1 MSDNLQVQAQMGQQL
16 VNSLDNIISDSGNI
30 NKILESQLD
39 ISNELN
45 SAVERFSNNF
55 SKLSRDLGNVS
66 KSFEEAISSGRMKNN
81 FNNDSKSLEKAARE
95 IGNSLD
101 SSQSSLDQVVDDQD
115 RMNSSRDRRTKEM
128 KNAYKQRII
137 VYKEKGLFLRTL
149 DKFFEDATS
158 EMDNLIEKFKSS
170 PLVTRAASTGGWSLL
185 IDIPRMILKN
195 VFKVVGSLIGM
206 AATFFKT
213 VMTLP
218 LMLAKQCVNIGNA
231 FRQDIIEGIGGAYQA
246 TKEYADANS
255 LIGQGI
261 ANLRDIT
268 IGSLKAFED
277 PRSNLVKLFGMGA
290 GGAQKFLTD
299 VGKSIDD
306 MGPLAE
312 LFGHQ
317 VTNSIES
324 AEYLVYA
331 TKGLGLSSKD
341 VAYYALDAGV
351 HVENIFDRLERSK
364 ETIES
369 AAKMHSVDTKQVSIG
384 MQKLRTN
391 IKDFGHLSDQ
401 NLSNLVA
408 RMRQLNVGAE
418 DLTSVFGKFKS
429 LEDASKTSAMLY
441 QSFGMNIDALS
452 LLTAKDPGEI
462 VDQFRDAM
470 FATGKAYD
478 DLNRHEKQLM
488 QQTTG
493 MSDAMLKSLMT
504 YQNMGLTYA
513 EAKQRVA
520 NDDPTKKQIDA
531 IKGLSSSVSE
541 IKKVLTFTSP
551 FQAFMTGLGKN
562 AAASKR
568 AKRIA
573 TALSKV
579 YENIYRFGLHLDKK
593 TIKSITTP
601 VIIIL
606 NKINGVFKGRAFKNL
621 LSGGTAAFSKVL
633 SNVTGGLTK
642 RGGYNSINKTL
653 DDVYAIEKSGLSSSK
668 KDMKDLRK
676 KVQKLISSGDK
687 EVFKYLK
694 NKNVISEDGKII
706 KKVATKSVLLEL
718 KNASLHMN
726 TKAGKKSIKKI
737 NDGVY
742 EHTQGMLD
750 NYIGVKSFEDNR
762 GVRGQIE
769 QTTKAFKDLWKEGS
783 GPIRTIFDIGRK
795 MMGGIIKGAGIALT
809 VFLHMLNGTIDKA
822 YDNMA
827 NPIANMHQKYF
838 GYKQGEKFTLLNWLG
853 ITKKDESQI
862 VDGLAGSLA
871 KLTSQTWKT
880 LKFGGLLISKLYSI
894 FKTLAQGVVSGLCS
908 MLVDIYD
915 DTSTPD
921 KVRGAIWFF
930 LDDGQNM
937 AKARALKQFAQGMGM
952 KRFTA
957 NVTAQMTKKTDQNMA
972 SIHGLTLKNIVKSL
986 KNKYKSGPYRDAIN
1000 SAPTSGKVTFAKA
1013 ISIMK
1018 AIKKARWFES
1028 MLAYDQ
1034 YERIKEK
1041 DIVNKELEAI
1051 AVLSSKEY
1059 DIKLNSKLLKMMGGV
1074 MKFGEMDD
1082 LDKEYYQISKGTM
1095 KSGKTYT
1102 GSKTPKYHNIALVN
1116 AFKEISVLPVSQ
1128 MIAEKY
1134 IDNYNNFGSTHGPTG
1149 KTLTIKDGGMLSNI
1163 NSILSQDGLKL
1174 FTNDGK
1180 IIVPHSLDELINI
1193 SESDQT
1199 GLVSV
1204 FSNVGKAYNEVVT
1217 AISVL
1222 KSEKNN
1228 FNREEYVASDDLIDE
1243 LMTLV
1248 YETLDISINRDIAIN
1263 QKGIKKVQA

>member
-1 MSDNLQVQAQMGQQL
+1 MSNNLQVQAQMGQQL
-16 VNSLDNIISDSGNI
+16 VTSLDNIISDSGNI
-30 NKILESQLD
+30 NRILESQLNL
-39 ISNELN
+39 SNDLN

-55 SKLSRDLGNVS
+55 NKLSKDLGNVS
-66 KSFEEAISSGRMKNN
+66 KSFEEAINSGKLKNN
-81 FNNDSKSLEKAARE
+81 FNNDSKNLEKAARE
-95 IGNSLD
+95 ISNNLD
-101 SSQSSLDQVVDDQD
+101 SSGSTLNQVVGDQD
-115 RMNSSRDRRTKEM
+115 KVNSSRDRRTKEM
-128 KNAYKQRII
+128 KNAYKQRI
-137 VYKEKGLFLRTL
+137 VVHKEKNFFLRSL
-149 DKFFEDATS
+149 DKFFDDSIS
-158 EMDNLIEKFKSS
+158 EMNNLIEKFKSS

-185 IDIPRMILKN
+185 IDIPRMIITN

-206 AATFFKT
+206 TATFFKT

-255 LIGQGI
+255 LIGKGI
-261 ANLRDIT
+261 SNLRDIT
-268 IGSLKAFED
+268 IGALKSFED
-277 PRSNLVKLFGMGA
+277 PKSNLVKLFGMGA
-290 GGAQKFLTD
+290 GAAQKFLTD

-331 TKGLGLSSKD
+331 TRGLGLSSKD

-364 ETIES
+364 DTIQA
-369 AAKMHSVDTKQVSIG
+369 AAKMHGVDTKQVSIG

-520 NDDPTKKQIDA
+520 NDDPTKKQIEA

-541 IKKVLTFTSP
+541 IKRVMQFTSP

-568 AKRIA
+568 AKKIA
-573 TALSKV
+573 TSLSKV
-579 YENIYRFGLHLDKK
+579 YENIYRFGLYLDKK

-606 NKINGVFKGRAFKNL
+606 NKINDVFKGRAFKNL
-621 LSGGTAAFSKVL
+621 LSGGTSVLSKVI

-642 RGGYNSINKTL
+642 KGGYNSINKTL
-653 DDVYAIEKSGLSSSK
+653 DEVHAMEKSGLSSSK
-668 KDMKDLRK
+668 KDIKSLRK
-676 KVQKLISSGDK
+676 KVQSLISSGDE
-687 EVFKYLK
+687 EVFKHLQK
-694 NKNVISEDGKII
+694 KSIIDDDGKII
-706 KKVATKSVLLEL
+706 KNIGTKSVLLEL

-742 EHTQGMLD
+742 KHAQGLLD

-762 GVRGQIE
+762 GLRGQIE
-769 QTTKAFKDLWKEGS
+769 QTTEAFKGMWKEGS

-827 NPIANMHQKYF
+827 NPIANMHKKYF
-838 GYKQGEKFTLLNWLG
+838 GYKAGEKFTLLSWLG
-853 ITKKDESQI
+853 ITKKDESEI
-862 VDGLAGSLA
+862 VDGLAKSLG
-871 KLTSQTWKT
+871 KLTTKSWKA
-880 LKFGGLLISKLYSI
+880 LKIGTYVIGKIYGVF
-894 FKTLAQGVVSGLCS
+894 TDLARGIVAGLCS
-908 MLVDIYD
+908 MLVDLYD
-915 DTSTPD
+915 DPDTPD
-921 KVRGAIWFF
+921 KVTGAIWLF
-930 LDDGQNM
+930 LDDGENM
-937 AKARALKQFAQGMGM
+937 AQARAMKQYAKGMGLQKFSVNINDAM
-952 KRFTA
+952 D
-957 NVTAQMTKKTDQNMA
+957 QKTSRSQA
-972 SIHGLTLKNIVKSL
+972 AIHGITLKNILSDLRK
-986 KNKYKSGPYRDAIN
+986 KYKLGPYKDAVQSVKVPN
-1000 SAPTSGKVTFAKA
+1000 KVGMSAAFE
-1013 ISIMK
+1013 IMR
-1018 AIKKARWFES
+1018 AIKKARFFES
-1028 MLAYDQ
+1028 LLSYDQ
-1034 YERIKEK
+1034 YLRIKEK
-1041 DIVNKELEAI
+1041 NIVDKDLNQTAMQRK
-1051 AVLSSKEY
+1051 KEY
-1059 DIKLNSKLLKMMGGV
+1059 DIQISKSLLKKMGN
-1074 MKFGEMDD
+1074 KEQFGEYDN
-1082 LDKEYYQISKGTM
+1082 LDKEYVQISKGTE
-1095 KSGKTYT
+1095 KYGKYYI
-1102 GSKTPKYHNIALVN
+1102 GDKTPEYHNQALSN
-1116 AFKEISVLPVSQ
+1116 AMSGISRIKPSNV
-1128 MIAEKY
+1128 IAEKY
-1134 IDNYNNFGSTHGPTG
+1134 IENFNMGNSGQIS
-1149 KTLTIKDGGMLSNI
+1149 IKDGGMLSNI

-1193 SESDQT
+1193 SASDQT

-1204 FSNVGKAYNEVVT
+1204 FSNVGKAYSEVANAV
-1217 AISVL
+1217 SVL
-1222 KSEKNN
+1222 KSEKSN

-1248 YETLDISINRDIAIN
+1248 YETLEISINRDVVIN
-1263 QKGIKKVQA
+1263 QKGIEKVQA